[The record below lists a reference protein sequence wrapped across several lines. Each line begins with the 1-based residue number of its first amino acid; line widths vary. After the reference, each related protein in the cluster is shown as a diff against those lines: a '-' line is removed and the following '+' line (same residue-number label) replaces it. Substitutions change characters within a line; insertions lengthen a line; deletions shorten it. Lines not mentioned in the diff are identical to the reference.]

1 MTVPHA
7 RSTCCTLPFSHAHNL
22 HAQEVRPCLCLDIQ
36 YTLSFLTLTVARQL
50 THKTQYAYTRIKTH
64 SPIINKV
71 FSPTHTH
78 ISILSHIH
86 TQTIINPCIC
96 ENILVCVRIFSP
108 KHTDKY
114 FLPHTHIQVVS
125 PPQTHTHTHTHTLT
139 HTRIRAERQGLG
151 LRMLHV
157 CSIRRQ
163 IKTDF
168 VFHIKGRHALGFSP
182 SLPSSSPP
190 PLLPPSLPLSLT
202 LPHRFMNK

>member
-1 MTVPHA
+1 MPLLRHTIHII
-7 RSTCCTLPFSHAHNL
+7 FSHTYCRSPTNT
-22 HAQEVRPCLCLDIQ
+22 QNTICI
-36 YTLSFLTLTVARQL
+36 
-50 THKTQYAYTRIKTH
+50 HKNQNTQPDHKQSI
-64 SPIINKV
+64 
-71 FSPTHTH
+71 FSNTHTH

-86 TQTIINPCIC
+86 TQTIINSCIC

-190 PLLPPSLPLSLT
+190 PLLPPSLPLSLSLT